1 MGPITSINDP
11 AYILF
16 GTRKL
21 DTFVQVRTKPLEWRG
36 ETTGGEFVLVRYK
49 HGFLAAGMGDTEYEA
64 EDVVVV
70 GTCEDNIFSGSE
82 PDPTIKEVMEF
93 FDWTPVDDG
102 AVFE

>member
-21 DTFVQVRTKPLEWRG
+21 DTFVKVRSAPLEWRG
-36 ETTGGEFVLVRYK
+36 ETTEGEFILVRYRS
-49 HGFLAAGMGDTEYEA
+49 GFLAAGVGDTEYES
-64 EDVVVV
+64 EDLVVV
-70 GTCEDNIFSGSE
+70 GTCEDNIFCKDAM
-82 PDPTIKEVMEF
+82 PPTIKEVMQF

-102 AVFE
+102 DVFE